1 MGDCPPLEGGRGSQR
16 RPKQMKVTIIPTAQ
30 QAQGINFSG
39 KTAIVIDVLRA
50 TSVITTALDNG
61 AREVIP
67 VCTVEEAENLY
78 TNSDAT
84 TTLRGGERNAV
95 KIEGFDL
102 SNSPLEY
109 KKKTV
114 EGKTII
120 LTTTN
125 GTNAINN
132 INGAN
137 EVVLAC
143 FRNAAAVVSVI
154 ARRNDEAIQKDS
166 ALSGLPRFARNDV
179 VIVCAGTEG
188 RFSLDDGLCAGMI
201 IELLKQQTEVETDD
215 LGLLLTH
222 YYINSKAN
230 LLGALSGCYHLKR
243 LFTLGFYDDIKFC
256 LETDCVTTVPV
267 CREGK
272 IVKM

>member
-1 MGDCPPLEGGRGSQR
+1 MNIQ
-16 RPKQMKVTIIPTAQ
+16 VIPTSQ
-30 QAQGINFSG
+30 QTQDIDFSG
-39 KTAIVIDVLRA
+39 KTAVVIDVLRA

-67 VCTVEEAENLY
+67 VRTVEEAESLFSA
-78 TNSDAT
+78 SDASM
-84 TTLRGGERNAV
+84 TLRGGERNAL

-125 GTNAINN
+125 GTHAINN
-132 INGAN
+132 IKGAD

-143 FRNAAAVVSVI
+143 FRNAASAASVMG
-154 ARRNDEAIQKDS
+154 S
-166 ALSGLPRFARNDV
+166 ARNDV
-179 VIVCAGTEG
+179 AIVCAGTEG
-188 RFSLDDGLCAGMI
+188 RFSLDDGLCAGML

-230 LLGALSGCYHLKR
+230 LLGALSGCFHLKR
-243 LFTLGFYDDIKFC
+243 LFTLGFYDDIRFC
-256 LETDCVTTVPV
+256 LETNCVTTVPV
-267 CREGK
+267 VQGGK
-272 IVKM
+272 IKKKQIP

>member
-1 MGDCPPLEGGRGSQR
+1 MPTTGHAPLSLSGNGKPSIVDMNIR
-16 RPKQMKVTIIPTAQ
+16 VIPTAQ
-30 QAQGINFSG
+30 QAQDIDFSG

-61 AREVIP
+61 ACEVIP
-67 VCTVEEAENLY
+67 VCTVEEGESLFA
-78 TNSDAT
+78 TSDAS
-84 TTLRGGERNAV
+84 TTLRGGERNAL

-109 KKKTV
+109 KKKVV
-114 EGKTII
+114 EGKTVI

-132 INGAN
+132 IKGAD
-137 EVVLAC
+137 EVILAC
-143 FRNAAAVVSVI
+143 FRNAASVASVI
-154 ARRNDEAIQKDS
+154 GS
-166 ALSGLPRFARNDV
+166 TRNDV

-188 RFSLDDGLCAGMI
+188 LFSLDDGLCAGMI

-222 YYINSKAN
+222 YYNSNKTN
-230 LLGALSGCYHLKR
+230 LFGALSGCFHLKR
-243 LFTLGFYDDIKFC
+243 LFTLGFYDDIRFC
-256 LETDCVTTVPV
+256 LETNCVTTVPIV
-267 CREGK
+267 QEGK
-272 IVKM
+272 IKKKQMP